1 MEILSQAFDSTGLAH
16 LTWGMVVMWLI
27 GLGLVYLAIVKEY
40 EPYLLLPIGFGVI
53 LVNIPIAGMLDEE
66 GLLRIFYYGIQYE
79 VIPPLIFLGLGAMTD
94 FAPVIANPKTLLLGA
109 GAQFGVY
116 VAFFGALVLGHF
128 APALAIGIP
137 EAAAIGIIGGAD
149 GPTTIFV
156 TNALCPD
163 LLGATAV
170 SAYSYMALVPL
181 IIPPIARL
189 FTTKKERA
197 IVMKQLRKVS
207 RTELVLFPLV
217 ATFIICLLVPKATP
231 LMGMFMVGN
240 LFRVSGVVKRLNQA
254 AQNELMNIVT
264 ILLGLSIAF
273 KMHADSFLQWRVL
286 LIFAMGLVAFA
297 FSVLGGLML
306 AKLMNLTLR
315 EGHKINPLIG
325 AAGLSAVPMA
335 ARVIQIEG
343 MKANPKN
350 YLLMFAMGPN
360 VAGVIGTVVAAG
372 LFIALIG

>member
-1 MEILSQAFDSTGLAH
+1 MDLLYQAIAETGIAHVTPGQGVMWVLGLA
-16 LTWGMVVMWLI
+16 LI
-27 GLGLVYLAIVKEY
+27 YLAVKKEY
-40 EPYLLLPIGFGVI
+40 EPYLLLPIGFGVL
-53 LVNIPIAGMLDEE
+53 LVNFPLADMTDEH

-79 VIPPLIFLGLGAMTD
+79 VLPPLIFLGLGAMTD

-116 VAFFGALVLGHF
+116 VAFFGAIALGF
-128 APALAIGIP
+128 TLP
-137 EAAAIGIIGGAD
+137 EAASIGIIGGAD

-156 TNALCPD
+156 TNNLAPH

-170 SAYSYMALVPL
+170 SAYSYMALVPI

-189 FTTKKERA
+189 FTTQKERE
-197 IVMKQLRKVS
+197 IVMKQLRPVS
-207 RTELVLFPLV
+207 KTEKILFPLV
-217 ATFIICLLVPKATP
+217 CVFIICLLVPKATP
-231 LMGMFMVGN
+231 LMGLFMVGN
-240 LFRVSGVVKRLNQA
+240 LFRESGVVKRLAQG

-273 KMHADSFLQWRVL
+273 KMTADAFLQWQVL
-286 LIFAMGLVAFA
+286 MIFGMGLVAFT
-297 FSVLGGLML
+297 FSVVGGLML
-306 AKLMNLTLR
+306 AKLMNLFLK
-315 EGHKINPLIG
+315 EKINPLIG

-343 MKANPKN
+343 MKANPRN

-372 LFIALIG
+372 LFISLIK

>member
-1 MEILSQAFDSTGLAH
+1 MDFLQQAIPGIGLLHASA
-16 LTWGMVVMWLI
+16 GQVVMWA
-27 GLGLVYLAIVKEY
+27 LGLILIYLAVKKQY
-40 EPYLLLPIGFGVI
+40 EPYLLLPIGFGVL
-53 LVNIPIAGMLDEE
+53 LVNFPLAGVVEE
-66 GLLRIFYYGIQYE
+66 DGLLRIFYYGIQYE

-94 FAPVIANPKTLLLGA
+94 FGPVIANPKTLLLGA

-116 VAFFGALVLGHF
+116 IAFFGALVLGHF
-128 APALAIGIP
+128 LPDLEFGIA
-137 EAAAIGIIGGAD
+137 EAASIGIIGGAD

-156 TNALCPD
+156 TNALAPD

-181 IIPPIARL
+181 IIPPIARML
-189 FTTKKERA
+189 TTQSERA
-197 IVMKQLRKVS
+197 IEMKQLRPVS
-207 RTELVLFPLV
+207 KTEKILFPLV
-217 ATFIICLLVPKATP
+217 STFIICLLVPKATP

-240 LFRVSGVVKRLNQA
+240 LFKESGVVKRLAQG

-273 KMHADSFLQWRVL
+273 KLTAESFLQVQVL
-286 LIFAMGLVAFA
+286 LIFALGLVAFT
-297 FSVLGGLML
+297 FSVVGGLLL
-306 AKLMNLTLR
+306 AKLMNLFLAD
-315 EGHKINPLIG
+315 KINPLIG

-335 ARVIQIEG
+335 ARVIQVEG
-343 MKANPKN
+343 MKANPRN

-372 LFIALIG
+372 LFIALVG

>member
-1 MEILSQAFDSTGLAH
+1 MELLSQAYDSTGLAH
-16 LTWGMVVMWLI
+16 LTWGMVVMWI
-27 GLGLVYLAIVKEY
+27 VALGLIYLAIQKKF

-53 LVNIPIAGMLDEE
+53 LVNIPISGMLDDE
-66 GLLRIFYYGIQYE
+66 GLFRIFYYGIQYE

-94 FAPVIANPKTLLLGA
+94 FGPVIANPKTLLLGA
-109 GAQFGVY
+109 GAQIGVY
-116 VAFFGALVLGHF
+116 VAFFGALALGHF
-128 APALAIGIP
+128 IPSLGFGIP
-137 EAAAIGIIGGAD
+137 EAASIGIIGGAD

-156 TNALCPD
+156 TNNLAPD

-170 SAYSYMALVPL
+170 SAYSYMALVPI
-181 IIPPIARL
+181 IIPPIIRL
-189 FTTKKERA
+189 LTTQKERA
-197 IVMKQLRKVS
+197 IEMKQLRPVS
-207 RTELVLFPLV
+207 RTEKILFPLG

-240 LFRVSGVVKRLNQA
+240 LFRVSGVVKRLSDG

-273 KMHADSFLQWRVL
+273 KMHADAFLQVRVI
-286 LIFAMGLVAFA
+286 LIFALGLVAFS
-297 FSVLGGLML
+297 FSVAGGLLL
-306 AKLMNLTLR
+306 AKLMNLLLR
-315 EGHKINPLIG
+315 DKINPMIG

-335 ARVIQIEG
+335 ARVVQIEG
-343 MKANPKN
+343 TKANPKN

>member
-1 MEILSQAFDSTGLAH
+1 MELLSQAYDSTGLAH

-27 GLGLVYLAIVKEY
+27 GLGLIYLAIKKKL

-53 LVNIPIAGMLDEE
+53 LVNIPISGMLDDG

-94 FAPVIANPKTLLLGA
+94 FGPVIANPKTLLLGA

-116 VAFFGALVLGHF
+116 VAFFGSLALGHF
-128 APALAIGIP
+128 IPALEIGLP
-137 EAAAIGIIGGAD
+137 EAASIGIIGGAD

-156 TNALCPD
+156 TNSLAPD

-170 SAYSYMALVPL
+170 SAYSYMALVPI
-181 IIPPIARL
+181 IIPPIIRL
-189 FTTKKERA
+189 LTTQKERA
-197 IVMKQLRKVS
+197 IEMKQLRRVS
-207 RTELVLFPLV
+207 YTERILFPLG

-240 LFRVSGVVKRLNQA
+240 LFRVSGVVKRLSDG
-254 AQNELMNIVT
+254 AQNEMMNIVT

-273 KMHADSFLQWRVL
+273 KMHADAFLQLRVL
-286 LIFAMGLVAFA
+286 LIFALGLVAFS
-297 FSVLGGLML
+297 FSVAGGLML
-306 AKLMNLTLR
+306 AKLMNLLLKD
-315 EGHKINPLIG
+315 KINPMIG

-335 ARVIQIEG
+335 ARVVQVEG
-343 MKANPKN
+343 TKANPKN

>member
-1 MEILSQAFDSTGLAH
+1 MDFLQQAIPGIGLLHASA
-16 LTWGMVVMWLI
+16 GQVVMWA
-27 GLGLVYLAIVKEY
+27 LGLILIYLAIKKQY
-40 EPYLLLPIGFGVI
+40 EPYLLLPIGFGVL
-53 LVNIPIAGMLDEE
+53 LVNFPLAGVVEE
-66 GLLRIFYYGIQYE
+66 DGLLRLFYYGIQYE

-94 FAPVIANPKTLLLGA
+94 FGPVIANPKTLLLGA

-128 APALAIGIP
+128 LPDLGFGVA
-137 EAAAIGIIGGAD
+137 EAASIGIIGGAD

-156 TNALCPD
+156 TNALAPD

-181 IIPPIARL
+181 IIPPLARM
-189 FTTKKERA
+189 FTTEAERA
-197 IVMKQLRKVS
+197 IEMKQLRPVS
-207 RTELVLFPLV
+207 KTEKILFPLV

-240 LFRVSGVVKRLNQA
+240 LFKESGVVKRLAQG

-264 ILLGLSIAF
+264 ILLGLAIAF
-273 KMHADSFLQWRVL
+273 KLTAEAFLQVQVL
-286 LIFAMGLVAFA
+286 LIFALGLIA
-297 FSVLGGLML
+297 FSFSVVGGLML
-306 AKLMNLTLR
+306 AKLMNLFLR
-315 EGHKINPLIG
+315 EKINPLIG

-335 ARVIQIEG
+335 ARVIQVEG
-343 MKANPKN
+343 MKANPRN

-372 LFIALIG
+372 LFIALVG